1 MQLIDRWCQPC
12 RVLTPLLKGV
22 TGPETEYDLMTLDV
36 DQHPDLA
43 AEYKVCLP
51 ELQQEVTDLC
61 QVSALP
67 TVVAF
72 KNGKVANKFGE
83 STKLDELM
91 VVGFRPEPEVKKFL
105 GLL

>member
-1 MQLIDRWCQPC
+1 MRALPNLSWSISMLRKLTSPCSLIQLIDRWCQPC

-51 ELQQEVTDLC
+51 EIQQEVKDL
-61 QVSALP
+61 
-67 TVVAF
+67 
-72 KNGKVANKFGE
+72 
-83 STKLDELM
+83 
-91 VVGFRPEPEVKKFL
+91 
-105 GLL
+105 